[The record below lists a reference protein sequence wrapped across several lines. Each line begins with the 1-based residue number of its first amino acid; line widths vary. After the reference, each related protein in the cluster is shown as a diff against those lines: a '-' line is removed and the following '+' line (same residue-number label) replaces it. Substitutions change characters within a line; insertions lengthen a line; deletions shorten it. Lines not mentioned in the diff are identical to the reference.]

1 MNNEILIIILL
12 CVYKIECQQIETKID
27 EESQDEEAEE
37 RLEAE
42 DLQKAEEDQE
52 AEEYENRADDKV
64 EEPEQLIEEKESNE
78 SDEEQVQDYKE
89 LIKEKEMK
97 HKLEDNAPLE
107 ENEENFPKEEMEIEQ
122 QKEKEA
128 GDPADLFGTN
138 QHYNIPANFDDF
150 GRRFIWAYPY
160 NVKNQHGTV
169 DAAELKLDRDVEA
182 PPAFVL
188 SIAKQSALLEGTKP
202 KNPSEDIITRNILR
216 TGDFWDSVWKE
227 DVDVDRILR
236 TSNKKSDELERVTV
250 KIDPGSKLYE
260 LISKL
265 KKISPT
271 LIYVINKNNNN

>member
-107 ENEENFPKEEMEIEQ
+107 ENEENFPKEEM
-122 QKEKEA
+122 
-128 GDPADLFGTN
+128 
-138 QHYNIPANFDDF
+138 
-150 GRRFIWAYPY
+150 
-160 NVKNQHGTV
+160 KNQHGTV
-169 DAAELKLDRDVEA
+169 DAAELKLDRDVEDYLEAKKESAKLLTPVKA

>member
-78 SDEEQVQDYKE
+78 SDEEQ
-89 LIKEKEMK
+89 
-97 HKLEDNAPLE
+97 
-107 ENEENFPKEEMEIEQ
+107 
-122 QKEKEA
+122 
-128 GDPADLFGTN
+128 
-138 QHYNIPANFDDF
+138 
-150 GRRFIWAYPY
+150 
-160 NVKNQHGTV
+160 
-169 DAAELKLDRDVEA
+169 A